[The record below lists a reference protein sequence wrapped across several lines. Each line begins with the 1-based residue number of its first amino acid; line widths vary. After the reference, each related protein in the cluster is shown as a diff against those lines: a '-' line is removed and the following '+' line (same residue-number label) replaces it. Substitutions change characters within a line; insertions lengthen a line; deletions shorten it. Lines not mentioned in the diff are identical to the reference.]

1 MEEREEESNAH
12 AKEKSLTDDFV
23 ERRDSSVDLV
33 EIFVASSGVYGV
45 FKSESRIGFANL
57 KKEKEN

>member
-45 FKSESRIGFANL
+45 FKSESRIGFAN
-57 KKEKEN
+57 